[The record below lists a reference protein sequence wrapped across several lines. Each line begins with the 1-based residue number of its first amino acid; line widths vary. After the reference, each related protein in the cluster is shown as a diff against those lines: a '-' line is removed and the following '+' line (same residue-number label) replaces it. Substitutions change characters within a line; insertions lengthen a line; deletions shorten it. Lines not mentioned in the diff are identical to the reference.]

1 MSTITI
7 SPVQAEE
14 LPELLQLARS
24 TFYDAF
30 APVNTEENMRL
41 YMDQNLVADKLAAE
55 LRNPESAFYFAR
67 AGDERVGYIK
77 LNYGKAQTE
86 LRDTRAIEI
95 ERIYVKKEWQSRKI
109 GQLLMDKALELARAH
124 RAPYIW
130 LGVFEANT
138 KAIAFYQR
146 NGFVAFS
153 QHVFMLGTDEQRD
166 IMMKRELL

>member
-1 MSTITI
+1 M
-7 SPVQAEE
+7 
-14 LPELLQLARS
+14 
-24 TFYDAF
+24 
-30 APVNTEENMRL
+30 
-41 YMDQNLVADKLAAE
+41 
-55 LRNPESAFYFAR
+55 
-67 AGDERVGYIK
+67 
-77 LNYGKAQTE
+77 
-86 LRDTRAIEI
+86 EI

-109 GQLLMDKALELARAH
+109 GQLLMDKAIELARAH